1 MLKCIL
7 LESGKIISEG
17 NTHRVISQYQNG
29 LNNNSSKFIF
39 KKNGKNAGDSFVV
52 LKEAWITN
60 KKNKSLEI
68 FSMNEDIIV
77 HIKFK
82 ILKPLKKMAVPNIQ
96 IIDNTGKCV
105 FSSSLTSSKILF
117 NKPGEF
123 VSNVHYQKIYL
134 TTSFFLFILR

>member
-1 MLKCIL
+1 
-7 LESGKIISEG
+7 
-17 NTHRVISQYQNG
+17 
-29 LNNNSSKFIF
+29 
-39 KKNGKNAGDSFVV
+39 
-52 LKEAWITN
+52 
-60 KKNKSLEI
+60 
-68 FSMNEDIIV
+68 MNEDIIV

-123 VSNVHYQKIYL
+123 VSKCTLPKNLFNNI
-134 TTSFFLFILR
+134 FFLFILR